1 MRSTVKGFK
10 IILSVI
16 LLGALSVA
24 SKAQINAVQVE
35 SIVGTSSGSNVVAGP
50 AKQTYEINITYVTG
64 IAAPSWYAQYGLAL
78 YDGQYMMDGN
88 FVYGDS
94 DGNQCD
100 CSTLRITKYSPPE
113 IDAFTRVVYP
123 CALSPGIFAFY
134 DTAYFKIT
142 RTIVNDAPKTLV
154 DFTIKNYKGQ
164 VCLHSSGY
172 LNQ

>member
-1 MRSTVKGFK
+1 MRSLKVFLS
-10 IILSVI
+10 IIAFAMLSMI
-16 LLGALSVA
+16 AN
-24 SKAQINAVQVE
+24 AQINAVQVK
-35 SIVGTSSGSNVVAGP
+35 SVVGASSGYNVIAGP
-50 AKQTYEINITYVTG
+50 AKQSYEINITYVTG
-64 IAAPSWYAQYGLAL
+64 VAPPFWYVQSGLAL

-100 CSTLRITKYSPPE
+100 CSALRITKYSQTE
-113 IDAFTRVVYP
+113 IDAFTRVVYS
-123 CALSPGIFAFY
+123 CALSPGVFAFY

-142 RTIVNDAPKTLV
+142 NPIVNGVARTLV

-172 LNQ
+172 LDE